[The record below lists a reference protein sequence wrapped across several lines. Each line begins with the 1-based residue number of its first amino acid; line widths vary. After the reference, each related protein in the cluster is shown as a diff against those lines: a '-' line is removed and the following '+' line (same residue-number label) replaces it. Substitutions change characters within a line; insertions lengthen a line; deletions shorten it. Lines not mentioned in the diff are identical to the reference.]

1 MVVGA
6 TDGRRGLTGQPKAQV
21 NNLAMEKGHRSPAMF
36 LAADSSRTFARPMT
50 DAPTTFVRGTG
61 AFVDDVSLPGMLHLR
76 VARSVYARARLVR
89 VKGGI
94 THADIPGTLSS
105 VGEGA
110 TSSKGGVPHPILA
123 SGFVNYV
130 GQPVAAVVGRTPY
143 EAADL
148 AQAVDVVYE
157 PLKPVVDPETAEAVE
172 PIHPGTKSNVLAR
185 ARVGSDFRPPRGAI
199 EVEGTFAN
207 ERVVPNPMEPRG
219 AVVDWD
225 GSTLTVRASTQS
237 VHSWKEG
244 LVGSLGLP
252 AKRIRVVQMDTGGAF
267 GTKGGIYPEY
277 VIAAHVAMKHRRPV
291 KWIETRSEHL
301 AATFQGRGARAK
313 MKLFADRRGRI
324 LGLRADILV
333 DAGAYG
339 QGMGSWAPGW
349 IGYQLTGPYAIRKAS
364 ITGTAVY
371 TNKVPLGPYR
381 GAGRPEAAFFLE
393 RSIDLLADEL
403 KMDPVEVRKRNV
415 SARPFTSPTE
425 LEIPAARPFLDAAVR
440 ALGYRKAAKAGPVG
454 FSMFVLIPETSSGEG
469 ARVRVDAGRVKVW
482 LGGNVHGQGHEAF
495 VRTLLAEELR
505 VPPDRVDLEAGDTS
519 MLKEGMGSWGSRSA
533 MMGGA
538 ALVEAARR
546 LRQQVT
552 KKAGKYSAKALLAG
566 TFDAE
571 VYHRESMNLN
581 SFGANLVT
589 ADVDA
594 TGTVRVTECR
604 AYYDVGR
611 ALNPAMV
618 ESQVVGG
625 SAQAIGQVLYEG
637 ALYDENGQPLAA
649 SLADAGIPTAV
660 EMPTFVVKLAK
671 DRSAL
676 PHGAKGV
683 GESPTIGVPPA
694 LVRAIER
701 ASGKRV
707 GRTPI
712 PPATLAG
719 SSA

>member
-1 MVVGA
+1 
-6 TDGRRGLTGQPKAQV
+6 
-21 NNLAMEKGHRSPAMF
+21 
-36 LAADSSRTFARPMT
+36 MT
-50 DAPTTFVRGTG
+50 DAATTFVLGKG

-76 VARSVYARARLVR
+76 VVRSIYARARLVR

-110 TSSKGGVPHPILA
+110 TSTKGVAPHPILA
-123 SGFVNYV
+123 SGHVNYV
-130 GQPVAAVVGRTPY
+130 GQPIAAVVGRTPY

-148 AQAVDVVYE
+148 LGGVDVVYE
-157 PLKPVVDPETAEAVE
+157 PMNPVVDPETATKGET
-172 PIHPGTKSNVLAR
+172 IHPGTKSNVLAMTK
-185 ARVGSDFRPPRGAI
+185 VGSDFRPPKNAI

-207 ERVVPNPMEPRG
+207 ERVVPNPMETRG
-219 AVVDWD
+219 VIVDYD

-244 LVGSLGLP
+244 FVGSLGLP
-252 AKRIRVVQMDTGGAF
+252 AKQIRVVQMDTGGAF

-277 VIAAHVAMKHRRPV
+277 VIAAYVAMKHLKPV
-291 KWIETRSEHL
+291 KWVESRSEHL
-301 AATFQGRGARAK
+301 TSTFQGRGVRAK
-313 MKLFADRRGRI
+313 MKLFADRRGKI
-324 LGLRADILV
+324 LGLKADILV

-339 QGMGSWAPGW
+339 PGMGSWAPGW
-349 IGYQLTGPYAIRKAS
+349 IGYQLTGPYAIRKAF

-393 RSIDLLADEL
+393 RSMDLLADEL

-425 LEIPAARPFLDAAVR
+425 LEIPAAKPFLDNAVR

-454 FSMFVLIPETSSGEG
+454 FSMFVLIPETGSGEG
-469 ARVRVDAGRVKVW
+469 ARIRVDGGRVKVW

-505 VPPDRVDLEAGDTS
+505 VPQDLVDLEAGDTA

-533 MMGGA
+533 IMGGA
-538 ALVEAARR
+538 ALIEVARR
-546 LRQQVT
+546 LKQQVT
-552 KKAGKYSAKALLAG
+552 KKTGKYSAKALLAG
-566 TFDAE
+566 TFDAQL
-571 VYHRESMNLN
+571 YHREEENMN

-589 ADVDA
+589 AKVDA
-594 TGTVRVTECR
+594 TGTVRVQECR

-637 ALYDENGQPLAA
+637 AIYDRHGQPLAG
-649 SLADAGIPTAV
+649 SLADAGVPTAV
-660 EMPTFVVKLAK
+660 EMPRFVVKLAK

-701 ASGKRV
+701 AAGKRLS
-707 GRTPI
+707 RTPI
-712 PPATLAG
+712 SPATLAG
-719 SSA
+719 ASG